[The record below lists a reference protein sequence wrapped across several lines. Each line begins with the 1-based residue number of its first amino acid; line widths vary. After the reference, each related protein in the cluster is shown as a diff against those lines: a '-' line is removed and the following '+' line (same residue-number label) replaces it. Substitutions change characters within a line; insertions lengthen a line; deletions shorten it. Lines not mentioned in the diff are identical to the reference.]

1 MKSRKYSKNL
11 YLCLVLLL
19 LALAVGIS
27 GCDQDRLRFMPRP
40 SRAVLAVSADDIVQL
55 MSRAGFSNEQII
67 EFGPGLRSALLNSGA
82 CQVQQGET
90 IQAIFAVQNH
100 YVHVSTKMRGSFIY
114 NTEKNGL
121 EGEFRSAKPE
131 AKIRQTSPADG
142 SGAPSP
148 LLQTTPTGNAAPKL
162 QFFNGG

>member
-1 MKSRKYSKNL
+1 MKSRKYAKNL
-11 YLCLVLLL
+11 YLCLVLLS
-19 LALAVGIS
+19 LALAVGMS
-27 GCDQDRLRFMPRP
+27 GCDEERLIFMPRP
-40 SRAVLAVSADDIVQL
+40 SRAVLALSADDIVQV
-55 MSRAGFSNEQII
+55 MSRAGFSDEQII

-82 CQVQQGET
+82 CQVRQGET

-100 YVHVSTKMRGSFIY
+100 YVHVTTKMRGSFIY
-114 NTEKNGL
+114 NTEKKGL

-131 AKIRQTSPADG
+131 AKSQQASPADG
-142 SGAPSP
+142 AGATSP

>member
-1 MKSRKYSKNL
+1 MKSRKYAKNL

-19 LALAVGIS
+19 LALAIGMS
-27 GCDQDRLRFMPRP
+27 GCDQERLVFMPRP
-40 SRAVLAVSADDIVQL
+40 SRAVLALSADDIVQV
-55 MSRAGFSNEQII
+55 MSRAGFSDEQII

-90 IQAIFAVQNH
+90 IQAIFAIQNH

-121 EGEFRSAKPE
+121 EGEFRSQKPE
-131 AKIRQTSPADG
+131 ASRQVSPADG
-142 SGAPSP
+142 AGAPSP
-148 LLQTTPTGNAAPKL
+148 LLQTTPTGNTAPKL